1 MSVKQELLAAGLLF
15 SAFWLLPFLEV
26 WTLVAGRELRSH
38 GSCFLAASLESAS
51 SGTAEVQGDGR
62 SGGIETRGDKMHGL
76 LAPLPRS
83 SFANLGPELP
93 LALLAEQRVWAMEHG
108 CPHAQ
113 VFKGA

>member
-1 MSVKQELLAAGLLF
+1 
-15 SAFWLLPFLEV
+15 
-26 WTLVAGRELRSH
+26 
-38 GSCFLAASLESAS
+38 
-51 SGTAEVQGDGR
+51 
-62 SGGIETRGDKMHGL
+62 MHRL